1 MCIRIMGYVASQF
14 IEVLRHKSEGRG
26 VRFPVVCLEFF

>member
-1 MCIRIMGYVASQF
+1 MCICIMGYAVLQF

-26 VRFPVVCLEFF
+26 VRFPMASLEYF